1 MKAEKLFTT
10 YGKYSD
16 VVTYSYR
23 GKTYDVEYSKCW
35 TYGNGGSPA
44 RQHREAQARID
55 KEIEEENRPKKP
67 QRYEDT
73 AQYGFDLFWNY
84 VEGEEA

>member
-16 VVTYSYR
+16 VVTYRYR

-44 RQHREAQARID
+44 I
-55 KEIEEENRPKKP
+55 
-67 QRYEDT
+67 
-73 AQYGFDLFWNY
+73 
-84 VEGEEA
+84 